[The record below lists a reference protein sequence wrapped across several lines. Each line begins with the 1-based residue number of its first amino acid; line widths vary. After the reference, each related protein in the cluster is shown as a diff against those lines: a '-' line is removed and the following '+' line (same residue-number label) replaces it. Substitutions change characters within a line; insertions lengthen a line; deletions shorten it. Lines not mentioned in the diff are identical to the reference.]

1 MKKNTM
7 KEIKLYS
14 KLENAIPGND
24 LGNLVSMVKSL
35 TGNLGLL
42 QLTET

>member
-1 MKKNTM
+1 M

-35 TGNLGLL
+35 TGNLGLFFNL
-42 QLTET
+42 QIHKK